1 MAGSPGLDPV
11 RREAEL
17 SPDVSRVVRIAPP
30 RRHRGA
36 EQEGQ
41 EFSADWEGSSGE
53 GMVSL
58 WSSW

>member
-1 MAGSPGLDPV
+1 MRGRLGLDLV
-11 RREAEL
+11 RREEEL
-17 SPDVSRVVRIAPP
+17 SPDVSKAARTAPP
-30 RRHRGA
+30 RRHRGV

-41 EFSADWEGSSGE
+41 EFSADREGSSGE

>member
-1 MAGSPGLDPV
+1 MRGSPGLDLV
-11 RREAEL
+11 RRKEEP
-17 SPDVSRVVRIAPP
+17 SPDVSKAVRIAPP
-30 RRHRGA
+30 RRHRGV